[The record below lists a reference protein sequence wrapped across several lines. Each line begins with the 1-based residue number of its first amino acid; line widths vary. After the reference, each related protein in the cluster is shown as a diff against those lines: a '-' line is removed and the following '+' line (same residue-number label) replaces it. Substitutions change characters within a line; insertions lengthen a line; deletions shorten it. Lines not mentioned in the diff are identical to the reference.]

1 MAMADARPAAGQRPA
16 AGERPVALPGS
27 VVGFV
32 GLGNM
37 GLPMAKRLARAGYR
51 VQGYDL
57 SPLAADGLRD
67 EPGAAVVGSA
77 AEVAREAGVV
87 ILMLPGSPS
96 VEAVL
101 LEQGLLAALSPR
113 TLLVDMSSSEP
124 ARTRALAE
132 RAGECR
138 VTLLDAPVSGGVR
151 GAVQGALTIMV
162 GGPSE
167 ACDAI
172 EPLLRSL
179 GSRVVRCGEAGSGH
193 AVKAL
198 NNLMSAAHLL
208 ASSEA
213 IQIGQAFGL
222 DPQVILDVVNGSSGR
237 SGSTMTKWPD
247 FILTGS
253 YDSGF
258 RLRLMV
264 KDMRIALGLA
274 ESAGVSARLNSAAL
288 ELWSQAEQALPEDAD
303 HTEIARWLE
312 ATGKR
317 WLAGSQRSGVRGDDH
332 VRGLDHRDDLAALG
346 KAELLDGLHGDRG
359 HQANAGCVHFHVGDG
374 LPVVDAD
381 DSGWYLV
388 PRAQRHG

>member
-1 MAMADARPAAGQRPA
+1 MADPRPAAAERPA
-16 AGERPVALPGS
+16 ASPGSPGS
-27 VVGFV
+27 VVGLV

-67 EPGAAVVGSA
+67 EPGAVVVGSV
-77 AEVAREAGVV
+77 AEVAREAAVV

-101 LEQGLLAALSPR
+101 LEQGLLAALSPQ
-113 TLLVDMSSSEP
+113 TVLVDMSSSEP
-124 ARTRALAE
+124 ARTRALAV
-132 RAGECR
+132 RAGECG
-138 VTLLDAPVSGGVR
+138 VALLDAPVSGGVR
-151 GAVQGALTIMV
+151 GAVEGTLTIMV
-162 GGPSE
+162 GGPPE
-167 ACDAI
+167 ACEAI

-179 GSRVVRCGEAGSGH
+179 GSRVVRCGDAGSGH

-198 NNLMSAAHLL
+198 NNLMSATHLL

-222 DPQVILDVVNGSSGR
+222 DPRVILDVVNGSSGR
-237 SGSTMTKWPD
+237 SGSTMIKWPD

-274 ESAGVSARLNSAAL
+274 ESADVSARLSSAAL
-288 ELWSQAEQALPEDAD
+288 ELWSQAEQALPEEAD
-303 HTEIARWLE
+303 HTEIARWLA
-312 ATGKR
+312 ATGKHR
-317 WLAGSQRSGVRGDDH
+317 LAGSRRSGVRGDDH
-332 VRGLDHRDDLAALG
+332 VRGLDHRDDLGALG
-346 KAELLDGLHGDRG
+346 EAEFLDGLHGDRG
-359 HQANAGCVHFHVGDG
+359 HQADAACVHFHVGDG
-374 LPVVDAD
+374 LSVVDAD
-381 DSGWYLV
+381 DRGGYLV

>member
-1 MAMADARPAAGQRPA
+1 
-16 AGERPVALPGS
+16 VASPGS

-57 SPLAADGLRD
+57 SALAGDGLRD

-77 AEVAREAGVV
+77 AEVAREAAVA

-124 ARTRALAE
+124 ARTRALAV
-132 RAGECR
+132 RAGEYG
-138 VTLLDAPVSGGVR
+138 VTLLDAPVSGGIR

-167 ACDAI
+167 ACEAI

-222 DPQVILDVVNGSSGR
+222 DPRVILDVVNGSSGR

-264 KDMRIALGLA
+264 KDMRIAIELA

-312 ATGKR
+312 ATGER
-317 WLAGSQRSGVRGDDH
+317 RLAGSWRSGVRGGQGF
-332 VRGLDHRDDLAALG
+332 VAMITSEALITATTSEPSARPSSLTASTVIEATRRTLPASISTLAMASP
-346 KAELLDGLHGDRG
+346 LLMLVTR
-359 HQANAGCVHFHVGDG
+359 AGI
-374 LPVVDAD
+374 
-381 DSGWYLV
+381 
-388 PRAQRHG
+388 

>member
-1 MAMADARPAAGQRPA
+1 MAMAMADQLAADV
-16 AGERPVALPGS
+16 AGHGASPGS

-37 GLPMAKRLARAGYR
+37 GLPMARRLARAGHL

-57 SPLAADGLRD
+57 SAMAADGLRD
-67 EPGAAVVGSA
+67 EPGAEVVGSVV
-77 AEVAREAGVV
+77 EVARGADVV
-87 ILMLPGSPS
+87 ILMLPGSPT

-101 LEQGLLAALSPR
+101 LEQRLLAALSPR

-124 ARTRALAE
+124 ARTRALSE
-132 RAGECR
+132 RAGER
-138 VTLLDAPVSGGVR
+138 GVTLVDAPVSGGVR
-151 GAVQGALTIMV
+151 GAVEGTLTIMV
-162 GGPSE
+162 GGPPE
-167 ACDAI
+167 ACEAI
-172 EPLLRSL
+172 TPLLRSL

-213 IQIGQAFGL
+213 IQIGKAFGL
-222 DPQVILDVVNGSSGR
+222 DPRIILDVVNGSSGR

-247 FILTGS
+247 YILTGS

-258 RLRLMV
+258 RLRLLV

-274 ESAGVSARLNSAAL
+274 ESA
-288 ELWSQAEQALPEDAD
+288 D

-312 ATGKR
+312 GV
-317 WLAGSQRSGVRGDDH
+317 LGVRRDDYI
-332 VRGLDHRDDLAALG
+332 RGLDDRDDLGALG
-346 KAELLDGLHGDRG
+346 KTEFLDGLHGDRG
-359 HQANAGCVHFHVGDG
+359 HQAVAARVQFDVRDGFPAVDLGDPG
-374 LPVVDAD
+374 
-381 DSGWYLV
+381 GYLV
-388 PRAQRHG
+388 TGAQRHF

>member
-1 MAMADARPAAGQRPA
+1 
-16 AGERPVALPGS
+16 
-27 VVGFV
+27 
-32 GLGNM
+32 
-37 GLPMAKRLARAGYR
+37 
-51 VQGYDL
+51 
-57 SPLAADGLRD
+57 
-67 EPGAAVVGSA
+67 VVGSV
-77 AEVAREAGVV
+77 AEVAREAAVV
-87 ILMLPGSPS
+87 ILMLPGSLE

-101 LEQGLLAALSPR
+101 LEQRLLTALSAR

-124 ARTRALAE
+124 APTRALAV
-132 RAGECR
+132 RAGECG

-162 GGPSE
+162 GGPPDACE
-167 ACDAI
+167 AI
-172 EPLLRSL
+172 TPLLRCL

-222 DPQVILDVVNGSSGR
+222 DPRVILDVVNGSSGR

-247 FILTGS
+247 FILTGT

-312 ATGKR
+312 ATGMR
-317 WLAGSQRSGVRGDDH
+317 RLAGSWRSEVRRDDH

-346 KAELLDGLHGDRG
+346 EAEVLDRLYGDRG
-359 HQANAGCVHFHVGDG
+359 HQADAARVQFDVRDG
-374 LPVVDAD
+374 FPVVDGGD
-381 DSGWYLV
+381 PGGYLV
-388 PRAQRHG
+388 TRAQRHG